1 MAGLI
6 ITKSNADMIREDQ
19 ERAEPT
25 GAREA
30 FESRLAGHIRR
41 VWERNRRAKESVQN
55 RMLKCMRQRNGEYD
69 AETLTEIRKQGG
81 SEIYMMLT
89 ATKCRAAKS
98 WITDI
103 EVPAGDRA
111 WLLEPTPIADL
122 PPEQAQ
128 AVQEAATLKFR
139 EMMAQGEAPPDPKV
153 WLEMMQQAQ
162 EEARRAAEK
171 HAEQAMERM
180 SRRMDDQLV
189 EGGWV
194 AALESFIDDL
204 VTFPSAIIKG
214 PVVRNRPTLKWGAD
228 FEPVQANELRV
239 EFERVSPY
247 DVYPSPYATTPQE
260 GDFIERVRLSRRSLY
275 QAQGIPG
282 YSPENIRLVLEEYG
296 RGGLREWLWRDYER
310 AKLEGRGSTADLHDP
325 DTIDGLHY
333 WGSAQGVML
342 LDWGMPAE
350 MVPDVLAE
358 YEIEAILVG
367 SHVIRVRLN
376 DDPLMRRPYYKASF
390 HQLPGAFWGKAVPEL
405 IEDIEQVCNSTARAL
420 VNNQAIA
427 SGPQVEVYMNRLA
440 DGQNVT
446 SMYPWKIWQMKDEL
460 GGSNNRAISFFQ
472 PNSISA
478 ELLAVYEQFERRADD
493 ATQIPRYAYG
503 NERVGGAGATMGG
516 LQLLLNSVAKGIKEV
531 VMQIDLGVIVPAIEQ
546 LYTFNMLYDKD
557 PSIKGDAKVR
567 ARGATALIAKD
578 QQSQRREQFLAQTAN
593 PIDMSIIGREGRAV
607 VLREQ
612 AKTLDL
618 PDAIVPE
625 DYELREQAKNQPP
638 PPEVELAKAKLEI
651 EAKKVEQAAQAADQ
665 KAQLAAQ
672 VEGAR
677 QQHETSLQDDEQ
689 EHEVEMALLK
699 GRLEAL
705 NRRLESRQPV
715 GDVA

>member
-6 ITKSNADMIREDQ
+6 ITKNNADLIREDQ
-19 ERAEPT
+19 DKQAT
-25 GAREA
+25 AGDREA
-30 FESRLAGHIRR
+30 FESALAAHIRK
-41 VWERNRRAKESVQN
+41 VWWRNRRAKERVQD
-55 RMLKCMRQRNGEYD
+55 RMLTCMRQRNGQYD
-69 AETLTEIRKQGG
+69 AETLAEIRKQGG
-81 SEIYMMLT
+81 SEIYMLLT
-89 ATKCRAAKS
+89 ATKARAAKS

-111 WLLEPTPIADL
+111 WLLEPTPIPDL

-128 AVQEAATLKFR
+128 QVQEAATAQYR
-139 EMMAQGEAPPDPKV
+139 EKMAQGEIQPDPQA
-153 WLEMMQQAQ
+153 WLAMIQQAQ
-162 EEARRAAEK
+162 EAARRAAEK
-171 HAEQAMERM
+171 QADEAMERM

-189 EGGWV
+189 EGGW
-194 AALESFIDDL
+194 ATAMEAFIDDL
-204 VTFPSAIIKG
+204 VTFPSAILKG
-214 PVVRNRPTLKWGAD
+214 PVVRNRPTLKWGPN

-247 DVYPSPYATTPQE
+247 DAYPSPYATSPQE

-282 YSPENIRLVLEEYG
+282 YSAEHIREVLEEYG
-296 RGGLREWLWRDYER
+296 RGGLREWLWRDYDR
-310 AKLEGRGSTADLHDP
+310 AKLEGRESTAEMHDP
-325 DTIDGLHY
+325 DTVDGLHY
-333 WGSAQGVML
+333 WGSAQGVL
-342 LDWGMPAE
+342 LLEWGVPAE
-350 MVPDVLAE
+350 LVPDVLAE
-358 YEIEAILVG
+358 YEIEAILIG
-367 SHVIRVRLN
+367 RHVIRVRLN

-390 HQLPGAFWGKAVPEL
+390 HQLPGAFWGKALPEL
-405 IEDIEQVCNSTARAL
+405 IADIEQVCNSTARAL

-472 PNSISA
+472 PASISA

-531 VMQIDLGVIVPAIEQ
+531 VMQVDLGVIVPAIEQ
-546 LYTFNMLYDKD
+546 LYTFNMLYDQD

-578 QQSQRREQFLAQTAN
+578 QQNQRREQFLAQTAN

-607 VLREQ
+607 VLRAQ
-612 AKTLDL
+612 AETLDL
-618 PDAIVPE
+618 PEPIVPE
-625 DYELREQAKNQPP
+625 AEQLREQAQNQPP
-638 PPEVELAKAKLEI
+638 SPEVELEKAKLQI
-651 EAKKVEQAAQAADQ
+651 EAQKVQQ
-665 KAQLAAQ
+665 AAQ
-672 VEGAR
+672 VEAQKVQVEAQIEAAR
-677 QQHETSLQDDEQ
+677 QQHETIMQDDEQ
-689 EHEVEMALLK
+689 EHDVQMALLK
-699 GRLEAL
+699 GRLDDLE
-705 NRRLESRQPV
+705 RRLTPQRKI
-715 GDVA
+715 A

>member
-6 ITKSNADMIREDQ
+6 LTKSNADLIREDQ
-19 ERAEPT
+19 ERAKPSD
-25 GAREA
+25 REA
-30 FESRLAGHIRR
+30 FESRLAGHIRK
-41 VWERNRRAKESVQN
+41 VWERNRRAKERVQD

-69 AETLTEIRKQGG
+69 AETLAEIRKQGG

-111 WLLEPTPIADL
+111 WLLEPTPIPDL

-139 EMMAQGEAPPDPKV
+139 EMMSQGEAPPDPKV

-180 SRRMDDQLV
+180 SRRMDDQLT

-194 AALESFIDDL
+194 AAIESFIDDL
-204 VTFPSAIIKG
+204 VTFPAAVIKG
-214 PVVRNRPTLKWGAD
+214 PVVRNRPTLKWGPD

-247 DVYPSPYATTPQE
+247 DVYPSPYATSPQE

-282 YSPENIRLVLEEYG
+282 YSAENIRLVLEEYG
-296 RGGLREWLWRDYER
+296 RGGLREWIWRDYER
-310 AKLEGRGSTADLHDP
+310 SHLEGRDSTVELHDP
-325 DTIDGLHY
+325 DTVDGLHF

-342 LDWGMPAE
+342 LDWGLPPE
-350 MVPDVLAE
+350 LVPDVLAE
-358 YEIEAILVG
+358 YEIEAILIG
-367 SHVIRVRLN
+367 RHVIRVRLN

-405 IEDIEQVCNSTARAL
+405 IADIEQVCNSTARAL

-503 NERVGGAGATMGG
+503 NERVGGAGSTMGG

-546 LYTFNMLYDKD
+546 LYTFNMLYDQD

-593 PIDMSIIGREGRAV
+593 PIDMSIIGLEGRAV

-612 AKTLDL
+612 AKALDL

-625 DYELREQAKNQPP
+625 AHELRERQQNQPP

-651 EAKKVEQAAQAADQ
+651 EAQKVEQAGQAADQ

-672 VEGAR
+672 MEGAK
-677 QQHETSLQDDEQ
+677 QQHETALQDDEQ
-689 EHEVEMALLK
+689 EHEVEMELLR
-699 GRLEAL
+699 GRLAEL
-705 NRRLESRQPV
+705 SRRTAGET
-715 GDVA
+715 A